1 MHSLDNNNKN
11 FMQYALQKGAFE
23 KKIFSD
29 ETVIERMLD
38 IMLDGSKTNTILNSL
53 LLMDI
58 TLWKNNYLMNLLSF
72 FNDYVEQDFESNAL
86 LLSCNPMMNIA
97 LSAELLNKIGNAKKR
112 FTNECKNIRDAI
124 LELGKMYNSKIES
137 PSFYETLMNDEDF
150 SGRRVIKIIT

>member
-1 MHSLDNNNKN
+1 
-11 FMQYALQKGAFE
+11 
-23 KKIFSD
+23 
-29 ETVIERMLD
+29 
-38 IMLDGSKTNTILNSL
+38 
-53 LLMDI
+53 MDI
-58 TLWKNNYLMNLLSF
+58 TLWKNNYLIALLEF

-97 LSAELLNKIGNAKKR
+97 LSAELLNKIGGAKKR
-112 FTNECKNIRDAI
+112 FANECKNIRDSI